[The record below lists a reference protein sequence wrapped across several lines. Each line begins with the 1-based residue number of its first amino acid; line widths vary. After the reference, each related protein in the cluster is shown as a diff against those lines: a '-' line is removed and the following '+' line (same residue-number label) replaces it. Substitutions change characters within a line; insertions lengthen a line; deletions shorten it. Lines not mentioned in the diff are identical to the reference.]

1 MKKFVTELRGKTAM
15 TDDGIIL
22 GTIDNFV
29 IDTETGDI
37 KHVLVVPAED
47 LETREFQKDAQGRL
61 ILPFESMRSVR
72 DVVVMTLR
80 KK

>member
-29 IDTETGDI
+29 VDTESGDI
-37 KHVLVVPAED
+37 KHVLVVPADD
-47 LETREFQKDAQGRL
+47 LETREFQRDAQGRL
-61 ILPFESMRSVR
+61 ILPFENMHSVR
-72 DVVVMTLR
+72 DVVVMTL

>member
-29 IDTETGDI
+29 VDTETGEI
-37 KHVLVVPAED
+37 KHVLIIPAED

-61 ILPFESMRSVR
+61 IMPFQTMRSVR
-72 DVVVMTLR
+72 DVVVMTL

>member
-29 IDTETGDI
+29 IDTDTGKI
-37 KHVLVVPAED
+37 EHVLIVPAED
-47 LETREFQKDAQGRL
+47 LETRGFKKDAQGRL
-61 ILPFESMRSVR
+61 IMPFETMRSVR
-72 DVVVMTLR
+72 DVVVMTL

>member
-37 KHVLVVPAED
+37 EHVLVIPAED

-61 ILPFESMRSVR
+61 ILPFENMRSVK
-72 DVVVMTLR
+72 DVVVMTL
-80 KK
+80 KKR

>member
-15 TDDGIIL
+15 TDDGVIL

-29 IDTETGDI
+29 IDTDTGKI
-37 KHVLVVPAED
+37 EHVLIIPAED
-47 LETREFQKDAQGRL
+47 LETRNFKKDAQGRL
-61 ILPFESMRSVR
+61 IMPFQSMRSVR
-72 DVVVMTLR
+72 DVVVMTL